1 MSVITKV
8 IIDVNIWVNYCTNG
22 RIANLVSLPVNFD
35 VVIYTSSD
43 LLNELEEVLQRPS
56 PSKKLAAPRGMY
68 MEVVNNISLKVKPPK
83 VFHKSPDKDD
93 NYLFDLA
100 LHVGADYLVTF
111 DNALLKFNESPVTI
125 IHIKDFKK
133 VFPFE

>member
-1 MSVITKV
+1 MPAITKV

-22 RIANLVSLPVNFD
+22 RIANMVNLPVNFD
-35 VVIYTSSD
+35 IVIYASSD

-56 PSKKLAAPRGMY
+56 PSKRLTASHSMY
-68 MEVVNNISLKVKPPK
+68 MEVVKNITMKVKPPK
-83 VFHKSPDKDD
+83 VFNKSPDKDD

-100 LHVGADYLVTF
+100 LHVGADYIVTF
-111 DNALLKFNESPVTI
+111 DNALLNFNESPVTI

>member
-1 MSVITKV
+1 MPAITKV

-22 RIANLVSLPVNFD
+22 RIANLVNLPVNFD

-56 PSKKLAAPRGMY
+56 PLKKLTAPPGMY
-68 MEVVNNISLKVKPPK
+68 MEVIKNISLKVKPLK
-83 VFHKSPDKDD
+83 VFNKSPDKDD

-100 LHVGADYLVTF
+100 LHVDADYMITS
-111 DNALLKFNESPVTI
+111 DNALLNFNESPVTI